1 MPLPISS
8 IDSLQP
14 CSTMR
19 RATSGTGVPEPCQA
33 RSSSQYPPWSAA
45 IFSSPSCQYGSES
58 INVPSMSQNTASKL
72 PGRRSGYR
80 CSARSLRFLAI
91 VTLRSPIATFFV
103 SYDHFSRAAR
113 RKRFSAQKKRDG
125 SIKPVRQSVHTN
137 RLAPIGSRKPTHAQ
151 ANSRKPT
158 QQPTHS
164 NGGTWKSPKCL
175 RNEKHIRRNRSAAIA
190 AIRHRPLLDE
200 SQDLRATTPESPAP
214 ERPSRHSPPSSGQ
227 CNARRAC
234 SR

>member
-1 MPLPISS
+1 M
-8 IDSLQP
+8 
-14 CSTMR
+14 
-19 RATSGTGVPEPCQA
+19 
-33 RSSSQYPPWSAA
+33 
-45 IFSSPSCQYGSES
+45 
-58 INVPSMSQNTASKL
+58 PSMSQNTALSISFETSWAPFWIPL
-72 PGRRSGYR
+72 FSSVITFPRNRYASFSDSYILRQLRPFQQSGTTE
-80 CSARSLRFLAI
+80 ALQ
-91 VTLRSPIATFFV
+91 
-103 SYDHFSRAAR
+103 RAE
-113 RKRFSAQKKRDG
+113 KKQDG

-175 RNEKHIRRNRSAAIA
+175 RNEQRIRRNRSAAIA
-190 AIRHRPLLDE
+190 AIRHRSLLDE
-200 SQDLRATTPESPAP
+200 SQDLRATTPEPPAP
-214 ERPSRHSPPSSGQ
+214 ERPSRHSPPSSGR

>member
-1 MPLPISS
+1 
-8 IDSLQP
+8 
-14 CSTMR
+14 MR

-58 INVPSMSQNTASKL
+58 ISVPSMSQNTALSISFETSWAPFWIPLFSSVITFPRNRYASFSDSYILRQLRPFQQSGTTEALQRAEKNRTV
-72 PGRRSGYR
+72 PSSRS
-80 CSARSLRFLAI
+80 ANRFI
-91 VTLRSPIATFFV
+91 
-103 SYDHFSRAAR
+103 
-113 RKRFSAQKKRDG
+113 
-125 SIKPVRQSVHTN
+125 
-137 RLAPIGSRKPTHAQ
+137 PIGSRKPTHAQ

-164 NGGTWKSPKCL
+164 NGDTWKSPKCL
-175 RNEKHIRRNRSAAIA
+175 RNEQRIRRNRSAAIA

-200 SQDLRATTPESPAP
+200 SQDLRATTPEPPAP
-214 ERPSRHSPPSSGQ
+214 ERPSRHSPPSSGR